1 MGTGRS
7 TDISSAY
14 NAIAITAGADPL
26 PNGTCRGIYMGVGG
40 DVTGV
45 PAQGSS
51 VTFVGVPQGTI
62 LPVQFKIISACP
74 LTCLALY

>member
-1 MGTGRS
+1 MSGRS
-7 TDISSAY
+7 TDISSSY
-14 NAIAITAGADPL
+14 NAIAVTAAASAL
-26 PNGTCRGIYMGVGG
+26 PNGTCRGVYLGVGG

-62 LPVQFKIISACP
+62 LPVQFTIISACP
-74 LTCLALY
+74 ASCLALY